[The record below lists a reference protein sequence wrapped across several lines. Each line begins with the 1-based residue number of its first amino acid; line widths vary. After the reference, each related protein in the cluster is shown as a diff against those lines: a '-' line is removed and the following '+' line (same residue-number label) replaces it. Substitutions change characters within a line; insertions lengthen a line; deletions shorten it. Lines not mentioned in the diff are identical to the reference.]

1 VVLPTTATAAFILLT
16 LSLVCLGSWANLFKL
31 AGRNWRFQLF
41 YYDFGCGALLFALI
55 AAYTFGTFGSDLSFS
70 DRMIV
75 AGRTAQALLAAA
87 GFLFNL
93 ANMLLVASI
102 SLIGIAAAFP
112 LCVAIAL
119 IVTSFWY
126 FRASNFFIFI
136 TAIVLLLV
144 TVLLDV
150 VACRLRDRT
159 ALASQNVLKSNPR
172 QNQRPVKSRR
182 TGRGIGIAAFGG
194 ILMGF
199 VQPIASRG
207 LSGELGLGPYA
218 GILLFS
224 VGMIVSTL
232 VCNFYFLNIAIEGP
246 PVSFSA
252 YFHGKPR
259 QHFLGFAS
267 GAILV
272 LGLLAA
278 LLAASGSAVSG
289 LSRTL
294 LVAIPIASVILHLL
308 WGIGAWNE
316 FVHSP
321 RGAKTLMG
329 LVALLFA
336 GSLWLFALGVGAHN

>member
-1 VVLPTTATAAFILLT
+1 MVLPTTSTAAFILLI

-31 AGRNWRFQLF
+31 TGKNWRFQLF
-41 YYDFGCGALLFALI
+41 YYDFGAGAVLFALI
-55 AAYTFGTFGSDLSFS
+55 VAYTFGALGSDLSFS

-75 AGRTAQALLAAA
+75 AGRTAQALLVGA

-102 SLIGIAAAFP
+102 SLIGIAGAFP
-112 LCVAIAL
+112 LCAAIAL

-126 FRASNFFIFI
+126 FRASNFFILI
-136 TAIVLLLV
+136 TAMILLLA
-144 TVLLDV
+144 TALLDA
-150 VACRLRDRT
+150 VACRLRD
-159 ALASQNVLKSNPR
+159 AAVLAAAHNASKINPR
-172 QNQRPVKSRR
+172 QNQKPVKSKR
-182 TGRGIGIAAFGG
+182 TNRGMGIAIFGG
-194 ILMGF
+194 ILMGL

-232 VCNFYFLNIAIEGP
+232 VCNFYFLNIAIEGS

-252 YFHGKPR
+252 YFRGKPR

-267 GAILV
+267 GAMMV

-278 LLAASGSAVSG
+278 LLAASVPAVSG

-294 LVAIPIASVILHLL
+294 LVAMPVASVILALF
-308 WGIGAWNE
+308 WGMAAWDE
-316 FVHSP
+316 FAQS
-321 RGAKTLMG
+321 RKSAKTFMG

-336 GSLWLFALGVGAHN
+336 CSVWLFAWAVYK